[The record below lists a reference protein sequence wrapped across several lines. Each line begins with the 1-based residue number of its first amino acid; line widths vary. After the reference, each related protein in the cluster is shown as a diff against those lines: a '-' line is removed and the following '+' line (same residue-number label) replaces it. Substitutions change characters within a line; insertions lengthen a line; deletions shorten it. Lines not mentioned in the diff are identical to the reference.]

1 MRVSEEIIVL
11 QQNFRTLLRA
21 MSHPG
26 KVYLLEDFDVDPL
39 MSVIQTLV
47 DQEVTFCVVGENA
60 RLLQLIHES
69 TRSPLAEIGAADFI
83 IVPEGGSFGE
93 ICKAKRGTPE
103 YPDLG
108 ATIIC
113 QVGSLGGEGNGKPH
127 VVLTGPGI
135 ETEIRPAAV
144 QGLMQSAFHDLSVVN
159 AGFPLGVDCIFVDNI
174 YRIMAIPR
182 STRIRVIG

>member
-1 MRVSEEIIVL
+1 
-11 QQNFRTLLRA
+11 

-26 KVYLLEDFDVDPL
+26 KIYLLEDFDVDPL
-39 MSVIQTLV
+39 MSVIQTLI
-47 DQEVTFCVVGENA
+47 DQEVSFCVVGEDPG
-60 RLLQLIHES
+60 LLQLIHES
-69 TRSPLAEIGAADFI
+69 TRSPLAEIGAADFV

-93 ICKAKRGTPE
+93 ISKAKQGTPE

-113 QVGSLGGEGNGKPH
+113 QVGTLGGEGNGKPH

-135 ETEIRPAAV
+135 ETEIRPAV
-144 QGLMQSAFHDLSVVN
+144 QGLLQGILHDLSVVN
-159 AGFPLGVDCIFVDNI
+159 AGFPLGVDCIFVDKV